1 MISTKRGD
9 GGRGLRG
16 LLGPAEWYG
25 DPELSD
31 LCGTKDEDENVENL
45 TAYYLRHRDLG
56 LEFRIS

>member
-1 MISTKRGD
+1 M
-9 GGRGLRG
+9 RG